1 MKPIKYGIFCVLFGI
16 VSNNV
21 LGGDTPPAID
31 MEDVARRNG
40 ITMGIESLIPR
51 VYYPSPPIELDS
63 LKYYSPDTYCHL
75 EPDIKSLS
83 YDQMK
88 NVMKF
93 CFAQHEKWVRLSI

>member
-1 MKPIKYGIFCVLFGI
+1 MNQNARLVL
-16 VSNNV
+16 VNAHSNGEGSK
-21 LGGDTPPAID
+21 L
-31 MEDVARRNG
+31 
-40 ITMGIESLIPR
+40 
-51 VYYPSPPIELDS
+51 ELDS